1 MGVAWNGFGLGLF
14 CGVGLR
20 FVSGLGLLIV
30 LDTKVGI
37 VFYYVL
43 YVLWCGYVGL
53 DFVLL
58 FLCCFI
64 WLMCIVWVYV
74 LVCEWIAVLVCFDS
88 ACFDCVACIGGCGN

>member
-1 MGVAWNGFGLGLF
+1 MFSGFCCRGFRFVVFPMSLFVRLTVLFAGVAFLWVLPGMVLGWGLF

-43 YVLWCGYVGL
+43 YVL
-53 DFVLL
+53 
-58 FLCCFI
+58 
-64 WLMCIVWVYV
+64 
-74 LVCEWIAVLVCFDS
+74 
-88 ACFDCVACIGGCGN
+88 